1 MNGKRVS
8 FPKLSSMTFFEP
20 DRGKFQC
27 LQIAFDVLSLGG
39 TAPAAMNAAN
49 EVAVDAFLNRRIS
62 FGRIPK
68 LIERAIRSH
77 KINPSPDLNDIVEAD
92 ASTRKFVHSVL

>member
-1 MNGKRVS
+1 MNGQRVD

-20 DRGKFQC
+20 DRAKFRC

-49 EVAVDAFLNRRIS
+49 EVAVEAFLNRNIP
-62 FGRIPK
+62 FGKIPG
-68 LIERAIRSH
+68 LIEKAVRSH
-77 KINPSPDLNDIVEAD
+77 KNNPSPELDDIIEAD
-92 ASTRKFVHSVL
+92 IATRKFVRSIL